1 MYIPSFCFFSP
12 ALQKL
17 QLPLKKS
24 LSPPAHDLPFLGLEP
39 SMYNQTAMKNSKTY
53 TMSHRWTIP
62 CLCLLF
68 TVSLTATHVPKTW
81 LDPIKDQ
88 ILAVRGSA
96 TVFDVL
102 PQRGTRE
109 AVLRVG
115 LVEEP
120 RYGSVA
126 FFGTDS
132 MEYRPQEVDCGQTD
146 RFVYFVETNAG
157 RKEVEVT
164 AEILCESLTI
174 ISGFSPDGDGIND
187 TFTILGVENYPD
199 NRLTIFNKWGEK
211 IFQAKGYQN
220 DWDGTDEQ
228 GRPLYLEDGLFYYV
242 FEDGRG
248 KTYSGYVQVKL

>member
-1 MYIPSFCFFSP
+1 MRHC
-12 ALQKL
+12 
-17 QLPLKKS
+17 
-24 LSPPAHDLPFLGLEP
+24 
-39 SMYNQTAMKNSKTY
+39 
-53 TMSHRWTIP
+53 WTI
-62 CLCLLF
+62 LCLFLLSSL
-68 TVSLTATHVPKTW
+68 SLTATHTPASF

-102 PQRGTRE
+102 PQRTASE

-120 RYGSVA
+120 LYGSVA

-132 MEYRPQEVDCGQTD
+132 MEYRPREVDCGQTD
-146 RFVYFVETNAG
+146 RFIYFVETSAG
-157 RKEVEVT
+157 RKEVEVF

-174 ISGFSPDGDGIND
+174 LSGFSPDGDGIND

-211 IFQAKGYQN
+211 IYQARGYQN

-228 GRPLYLEDGLFYYV
+228 GRPLYQEDGLFYYV
-242 FEDGRG
+242 FEDGLG
-248 KTYSGYVQVKL
+248 KTFSGYVQVKR